1 MYLNKLSTEQKE
13 LFLDLSIH
21 AAKANNEFS
30 EEEKLYIEQYCDEMQ
45 ISPVRYESVNDFDS
59 AVDKIIAVSTPIE
72 LKIVVLELTAL
83 MLADNNYDEL
93 EKNFMAKM
101 LSKTG
106 LGNEEHDKMV
116 KLLNSLSG
124 IYSDINKL
132 IFN

>member
-30 EEEKLYIEQYCDEMQ
+30 AEEKSYIEQYCDEMQ
-45 ISPVRYESVNDFDS
+45 ISPVRYESINDLDS
-59 AVDKIIAVSTPIE
+59 AVDKMIAVSTPTE
-72 LKIVVLELTAL
+72 LKIVTLELTAL
-83 MLADNNYDEL
+83 MFADNNYDEL
-93 EKNFMAKM
+93 EKKFMAKI

-106 LGNEEHDKMV
+106 LSNEEHDKMV
-116 KLLNSLSG
+116 KLLNSLG
-124 IYSDINKL
+124 DIYSDINKL